1 MALSNV
7 IAAGAV
13 GVGLFATPLAST
25 PTSDLIHL
33 RAIAANP
40 AVVAALR
47 ATDDAGQ
54 LAPSGYDELWELRLL
69 GLEQAARSR

>member
-13 GVGLFATPLAST
+13 GVGLLTTPLAST

-33 RAIAANP
+33 RATAANP
-40 AVVAALR
+40 AVVAALQ
-47 ATDDAGQ
+47 AADSQ
-54 LAPSGYDELWELRLL
+54 LVPSYDELWELRLL